1 MTRHRL
7 PVVFMRGGTS
17 KGLFFHEHDLPIDPI
32 LRDKLLLSAMGSP
45 DPFGRQLNGMG
56 GGLSSL
62 SKVIIVRPSRRPDAD
77 IDYLHGQVAVD
88 RPEIDYSGNCG
99 NLSAA
104 VGPFAIDEKLI
115 PAGPDGDQRV
125 RLHNLN
131 SGALIHAR
139 VPVRD
144 GGFEPTGDFPLPGVA
159 GFGSRVALD
168 YLGAGA
174 ALFPSGRA
182 VNRLRTSVGEIEA
195 TAAVASMPC
204 VFVRAA
210 DVGLSADQTPDAIEA
225 DAAAMALLEE
235 IRRAAGVLMG
245 LAATA
250 DKVPLATPKV
260 GIVAPPAPYRAL
272 DGSLVQA
279 ADCDLLVRVLS
290 MGKPHK
296 ALPLTAAMCLAAACL
311 AEGSLPRQAAAEP
324 SGPEIRLGAA
334 SGVVAVGSR
343 LSGSPNNPTVEGS
356 IVYATARRLMEGAVY
371 GET

>member
-17 KGLFFHEHDLPIDPI
+17 KGLFFHERDLPADPI
-32 LRDKLLLSAMGSP
+32 LRDRLLLSAMGSP

-62 SKVIIVRPSRRPDAD
+62 SKVIIVRPSQHPDAD
-77 IDYLHGQVAVD
+77 IEYLHGQVAVD
-88 RPEIDYSGNCG
+88 RPEIDYTGNCG

-104 VGPFAIDEKLI
+104 VGPFAIDEKLF
-115 PAGPDGDQRV
+115 PAGPDGERRV

-144 GGFEPTGDFPLPGVA
+144 GGFEPTGVFFLPGVA
-159 GFGSRVALD
+159 GFGARVALN
-168 YLGAGA
+168 YLSTGA

-182 VNRLRTSVGEIEA
+182 VDRLMTSAGEILA
-195 TAAVASMPC
+195 TAANASMPC
-204 VFVRAA
+204 VFVRAE
-210 DVGLSADQTPDAIEA
+210 DVGLSADQSPDAIEA
-225 DAAAMALLEE
+225 NVGAMALLEE

-250 DKVPLATPKV
+250 DAVALATPKV

-272 DGSLVQA
+272 DGSLIPA
-279 ADCDLLVRVLS
+279 ADCDLLARVLS
-290 MGKPHK
+290 MGRVHK

-311 AEGSLPRQAAAEP
+311 AEGSLPNQAAG
-324 SGPEIRLGAA
+324 GPTGQEIRLGAA
-334 SGVVAVGSR
+334 SGVVPVGAL
-343 LSGSPNNPTVEGS
+343 LSGATANPLVEGS

-371 GET
+371 AET

>member
-17 KGLFFHEHDLPIDPI
+17 KGLFFHERDLPTDPV
-32 LRDKLLLSAMGSP
+32 LRDALLLSAMGSP

-62 SKVIIVRPSRRPDAD
+62 SKVIIVRPSQHPDAD
-77 IDYLHGQVAVD
+77 IEYLHGQVAVD

-104 VGPFAIDEKLI
+104 VGPFAIDERLV
-115 PAGPDGDQRV
+115 PPGPDGERRL

-139 VPVRD
+139 VLVRD
-144 GGFEPTGDFPLPGVA
+144 GLFEPTGDFALPGVA
-159 GFGSRVALD
+159 GSGSRIALD
-168 YLGAGA
+168 YLSLGA
-174 ALFPSGRA
+174 ALFPSGRP
-182 VNRLRTSVGEIEA
+182 VDRLKTSRGEIEA
-195 TAAVASMPC
+195 TAAIASMPC

-210 DVGLSADQTPDAIEA
+210 DVGLSADQSPDSIEA
-225 DAAAMALLEE
+225 DEGAMSLLEE

-245 LAATA
+245 LATSA
-250 DKVPLATPKV
+250 DQVPLATPKV
-260 GIVAPPAPYRAL
+260 GIVGPPASFRAL
-272 DGSLVQA
+272 DGSLVEA
-279 ADCDLLVRVLS
+279 AECDLLARVLS
-290 MGKPHK
+290 MGQPHK

-311 AEGSLPRQAAAEP
+311 AEGSLPRIAAGRP
-324 SGPEIRLGAA
+324 KGPEIRLGAP
-334 SGVVAVGSR
+334 SGVVAVGA
-343 LSGSPNNPTVEGS
+343 LLGGAAENPLVEGS

-371 GET
+371 GEA